1 MSKSRNQFQVKKHV
15 MTGISYMI
23 PIVVCGGILCA
34 LAKGFGGYNIGAAVE
49 AGATPFSNLNPF
61 SWTGFWW
68 GVNKLGSYAMDF
80 AVAVM
85 TAGVAYSLSGRP
97 GIVPGLVIGYCSA
110 QSKAG
115 FLGGLLMAF
124 IIGAFVNQMK
134 KWKLPK
140 WCVGLMPVMFIP
152 VISTLV
158 CGMIFLCVFSI
169 PLAYIMDVFQN
180 WIISLNGGAKAVIGA
195 VIGACMGFDMGGPV
209 NKTASMAANALG
221 ADGIYGPMAAKII
234 GGMTPPIG
242 IFIATLIAKK
252 KFSKVEL
259 ETAKTALP
267 MGLCFITEGVLPFA
281 AADPARVIPSSMLG
295 SAAAGALAV
304 GMGCESVAGHGGIF
318 VVPMMAHP
326 LYFLF
331 ALIIGS
337 LVTGAVYAVLKK
349 PAGETADMAS
359 EEADFDIDLEIKI
372 Q

>member
-1 MSKSRNQFQVKKHV
+1 MAKQRNAMKHV

-23 PIVVCGGILCA
+23 PIVVAGGILGA
-34 LAKGFGGYNIGAAVE
+34 LAKAFGGWNIGSAVE

-61 SWTGFWW
+61 TWVGFWW
-68 GVNKLGSYAMDF
+68 GVNKLSSYAMDF

-85 TAGVAYSLSGRP
+85 TAGVSYSIAGRP

-124 IIGAFVNQMK
+124 IIGWFVNWMK
-134 KWKLPK
+134 TWKLPK
-140 WCVGLMPVMFIP
+140 WCEGLMPVMFIP
-152 VISTLV
+152 VLSTLV

-169 PLAYIMDVFQN
+169 PLAWIMDVFQK
-180 WIISLNGGAKAVIGA
+180 WIISLNGGAKSVIGG

-221 ADGIYGPMAAKII
+221 ADGINGPMCAKII

-242 IFIATLIAKK
+242 LFIATLIKK
-252 KFSKVEL
+252 NKFTKTEL

-281 AADPARVIPSSMLG
+281 AADPARFISCSMLG
-295 SAAAGALAV
+295 SAVAGAIAV
-304 GMGCESVAGHGGIF
+304 GAGCESVAGHGGIF
-318 VVPMMAHP
+318 VVPMMTNPGMFMAA
-326 LYFLF
+326 LF
-331 ALIIGS
+331 AGS
-337 LVTGAVYAVLKK
+337 MATGIAYAFLKK
-349 PAGETADMAS
+349 DKTPETV
-359 EEADFDIDLEIKI
+359 EEENVDIDLDINI
-372 Q
+372 I